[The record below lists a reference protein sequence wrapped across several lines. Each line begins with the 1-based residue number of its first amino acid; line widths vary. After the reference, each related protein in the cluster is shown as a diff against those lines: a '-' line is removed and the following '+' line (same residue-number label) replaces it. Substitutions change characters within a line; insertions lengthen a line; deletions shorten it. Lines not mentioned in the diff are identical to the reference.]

1 MISAVTALGFFLAS
15 GSGAVAQRRDRTR
28 GRTGGEGEKVRGA
41 SATKKATE
49 TATEAVPL
57 RGPGAYVAV
66 QPIDGA
72 KTELLRQLVARI
84 VQDRGFRPVT
94 GLPRY
99 EGTAQ
104 YPVLA
109 RDYQLAAL
117 VTADME
123 DLGQRQRI
131 TFLVWSG
138 HNGSIVGRWTVA
150 ASTTVLP
157 RTVSKGFWA
166 HLGPAI
172 RRARGPG
179 STSSTPHMT
188 PARPM
193 RIDASN
199 PEDRVR
205 FSAQP

>member
-1 MISAVTALGFFLAS
+1 MH
-15 GSGAVAQRRDRTR
+15 
-28 GRTGGEGEKVRGA
+28 GRTGDQGERVPGA
-41 SATKKATE
+41 SPTKVTTKVTTKATTKA
-49 TATEAVPL
+49 TATATVPL
-57 RGPGAYVAV
+57 RGAGAYVAV
-66 QPIDGA
+66 QPFDGA
-72 KTELLRQLVARI
+72 KTEVLRELVARI
-84 VQDRGFRPVT
+84 VQERGFRPVT

-138 HNGSIVGRWTVA
+138 HNGSIVGRWTAA
-150 ASTTVLP
+150 ASTPVLA
-157 RTVSKGFWA
+157 RAVSKGFWA